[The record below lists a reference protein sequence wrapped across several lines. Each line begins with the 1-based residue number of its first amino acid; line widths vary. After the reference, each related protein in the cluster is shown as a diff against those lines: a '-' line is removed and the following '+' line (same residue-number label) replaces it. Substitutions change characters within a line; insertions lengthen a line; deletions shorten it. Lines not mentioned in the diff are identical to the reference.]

1 MDCERDALGIEDLT
15 YDVNG
20 LIPAV
25 IQDDDTG
32 DVLMVAYMNAESLAR
47 TVETGYTWFWSR
59 SRQKYWKKGE
69 SSGHV
74 QAVRSIAYDCDA
86 DCLLIRVDQTGAACH
101 TMERSCF
108 YRTLVEARGAAADAA
123 EDVLAEGASAET
135 SGLPAAPAFPL
146 AGTLG
151 GLWDVLQERK
161 RELPEGSYTTK
172 LLLGPQDKLLKKIA
186 EESGEVIIAARDHA
200 AGSDP
205 NGAQLTY
212 EIADLLYH
220 LLVVM
225 TREGVTPDALAAEL
239 EGRRRQRVSTHDGD
253 IP

>member
-1 MDCERDALGIEDLT
+1 MDRERDALGIEDLT
-15 YDVNG
+15 YDANG

-74 QAVRSIAYDCDA
+74 QAVRSVAYDCDA
-86 DCLLIRVDQTGAACH
+86 DCLLIRVEQTGFACH
-101 TMERSCF
+101 TMQRSCF
-108 YRTLVEARGAAADAA
+108 YRTLVETPGAVAAAAEAAEAAEGVSAESGSADAA
-123 EDVLAEGASAET
+123 PGAGVS
-135 SGLPAAPAFPL
+135 FPL
-146 AGTLG
+146 GDALG
-151 GLWDVLQERK
+151 GLWGVLQERK

-172 LLLGPQDKLLKKIA
+172 LLTGPQDKLLKKIA

-200 AGSDP
+200 AGSDAG
-205 NGAQLTY
+205 GAQLTY
-212 EIADLLYH
+212 EIADLFYH

-225 TREGVTPDALAAEL
+225 TREGISPEALAAEL
-239 EGRRRQRVSTHDGD
+239 EGRRK
-253 IP
+253 